1 MSETDKKTRAAQ
13 TRCYVHNEQ
22 FILRTKGAEDAVV
35 STPNIPVDVQKA
47 FSVEMI
53 ALLLLRGSTMTEI
66 VAGKGLP
73 DRALPN
79 GKEKKEKGPRQLNQV
94 RRAILAARIADLKKE
109 ARGNGSKLD
118 GQTVAVIMT
127 TAEAWVRGL
136 TDDQA
141 ARLVRAEAVQ
151 IELAKLRGTKATLDE
166 LMAEP
171 GPMPEEEAA

>member
-1 MSETDKKTRAAQ
+1 
-13 TRCYVHNEQ
+13 
-22 FILRTKGAEDAVV
+22 V

-73 DRALPN
+73 DRALPR
-79 GKEKKEKGPRQLNQV
+79 GKEKKEKGPRALNQI
-94 RRAILAARIADLKKE
+94 RRAILAARIADLKRE

-118 GQTVAVIMT
+118 GPTVAAVT
-127 TAEAWVRGL
+127 QKAEEWVRVL

-141 ARLVRAEAVQ
+141 GRLVRAEAVQ

-166 LMAEP
+166 LLAEP
-171 GPMPEEEAA
+171 APGAEPEPAQEAEAA